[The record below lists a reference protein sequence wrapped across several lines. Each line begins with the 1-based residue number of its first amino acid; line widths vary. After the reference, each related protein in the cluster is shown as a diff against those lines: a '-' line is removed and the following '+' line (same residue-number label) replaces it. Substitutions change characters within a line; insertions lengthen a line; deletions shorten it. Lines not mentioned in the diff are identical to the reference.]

1 MYRILPYGILFA
13 ATALL
18 QIFLFN
24 QLSVSIY
31 LCPLVYVA
39 FVLLLPLELPHALV
53 LLGGLASGAVMA
65 WTMGTAGINTAATV
79 LLAFLRPHVLRLLCR
94 RDDAREEGVPS
105 VERLGKAVFLNYLAV
120 LVLIHHALF
129 FALESL
135 SGQYL
140 LQTIL
145 RTIVSGTATVGFC
158 WLIARL
164 FTSKLSVRI

>member
-1 MYRILPYGILFA
+1 
-13 ATALL
+13 
-18 QIFLFN
+18 
-24 QLSVSIY
+24 
-31 LCPLVYVA
+31 
-39 FVLLLPLELPHALV
+39 
-53 LLGGLASGAVMA
+53 
-65 WTMGTAGINTAATV
+65 MGTAGINTAATV

-145 RTIVSGTATVGFC
+145 RTVVSGTATVGFC

>member
-1 MYRILPYGILFA
+1 MYRILPYGILFT

-24 QLSVSIY
+24 QLAISIY

-39 FVLLLPLELPHALV
+39 FVLLLPLELPPALV
-53 LLGGLASGAVMA
+53 LLGGLASGAAMD

-79 LLAFLRPHVLRLLCR
+79 LAAFLRPYALRLVCR
-94 RDDAREEGVPS
+94 RDDAREEGIPS
-105 VERLGKAVFLNYLAV
+105 AERLGKGVFLNYLAV
-120 LVLIHHALF
+120 LVLLHHALF

-135 SGQYL
+135 SGAYL
-140 LQTIL
+140 LQTML
-145 RTIVSGTATVGFC
+145 RTVVSAAATVGFC

>member
-18 QIFLFN
+18 QIFFFDNLTI
-24 QLSVSIY
+24 SIY
-31 LCPLVYVA
+31 LCPLVYVV
-39 FVLLLPLELPHALV
+39 FVLLLPLELPPAVV
-53 LLGGLASGAVMA
+53 LLGGLASGLAMD
-65 WTMGTAGINTAATV
+65 WTMGTVGINTAATV
-79 LLAFLRPHVLRLLCR
+79 LVAFLRPYVLHMLCR

-120 LVLIHHALF
+120 LVLIHHAAF
-129 FALESL
+129 FAMEAL
-135 SGQYL
+135 SGQYA

-145 RTIVSGTATVGFC
+145 RTIVSGLVTIGFC

-164 FTSKLSVRI
+164 FISKVSTRI